1 MALFPSQVKTSSL
14 IYHSKFTLASF
25 SDIDAS
31 GQRETQ
37 SISEDYP
44 AYLADFW
51 RGGGMGGCGKAH
63 VLRIFLRFY

>member
-51 RGGGMGGCGKAH
+51 RGGGGGGCGKAH